1 MSRWYL
7 PPSDIKVLVRDSDD
21 NRYEI
26 PSLYELDKKSRA
38 KLKSEI

>member
-1 MSRWYL
+1 VLYDGR
-7 PPSDIKVLVRDSDD
+7 VLVRDSDD